1 MSLGCDNAA
10 MAADGI
16 PTVGV
21 GIEDVVVDGG
31 SCNENA
37 DDDGGDDDDVAA
49 VLATLSTITVNGFT
63 PSDLPSPLFNNPS
76 DTIPLSVDAMY
87 STWGTRT
94 FPSCA
99 VTFPSC
105 VIDFS
110 CAVDLMMG
118 TMGERLTPLSF
129 RIVSETV
136 TVVTDGGTVGGCID
150 GNNGG
155 DVSVDCDCD
164 GCGIDGGGD
173 GSIGC
178 AAVEV

>member
-37 DDDGGDDDDVAA
+37 DDDGGGDDDVGA
-49 VLATLSTITVNGFT
+49 VLAKLSTITTDGFS
-63 PSDLPSPLFNNPS
+63 PSGLPSSLFNNPS
-76 DTIPLSVDAMY
+76 DTIPLSVDASN
-87 STWGTRT
+87 STWGTGT
-94 FPSCA
+94 FP
-99 VTFPSC
+99 
-105 VIDFS
+105 S

-136 TVVTDGGTVGGCID
+136 TVELDDDTVGGCID

-155 DVSVDCDCD
+155 DVSVDCD
-164 GCGIDGGGD
+164 GCGIDGD

-178 AAVEV
+178 AAVEVEEDELLLDNKS